1 MISTYTIPCCGA
13 SDIVY
18 SVRQVLR
25 EADLAQLGA
34 IGANELAAF
43 VSERK
48 KLEETEPGTLIY
60 YVLYSWQITA
70 AVLT

>member
-1 MISTYTIPCCGA
+1 MAGPSKETT
-13 SDIVY
+13 
-18 SVRQVLR
+18 RMR
-25 EADLAQLGA
+25 EADLAQLGV

-48 KLEETEPGTLIY
+48 SWPSSKSEKTEPGTLIY
-60 YVLYSWQITA
+60 YVLYSWQIAA